1 MHIGKQLG
9 GYNMIQGDNFVL
21 NGMKNHA
28 LPSKDV
34 NMLRID
40 STLPAPVKV
49 QYPALYNGGLPAEI
63 PTYKHGKPRWFEKV
77 KTISWSDFF
86 HVEKNHMIIYRI
98 VPHTDVTNNNKRLWK
113 MIHKMYEMYESPA
126 SRMERSGF
134 KLHYREKDYLWFDIV
149 FKQIKGEKKVEF
161 YVATTQYQA
170 LKLKRKLENKMSIT
184 MTEAHQQD
192 LHIPYQNTIVQ
203 ELRYLHH
210 DIFSLNTNTSDV
222 KTPITNIMNTL
233 DELQYDGDI
242 ARLSICNEVENRSKW
257 VKNAQ
262 WAYEK
267 LRNGKVPQR
276 PSANSKRLVTGAKV
290 GIAGLL
296 NEVNSLVVD
305 TFQAFSNTFFKSNQ
319 RYTNEKIIKKPANV
333 HDEVFTTRIS
343 HEKGNQ
349 PVFKSRIRVIAHSDD
364 RLTRDTISETLALSL
379 VDLSEIN
386 ELHGVK
392 VKLRA
397 RKEKIIDELNDF
409 ELSKRTKLDTNVN
422 LISTDEMSKLA
433 LQMPN
438 KEIQRRYADALS
450 VKQRIEVDIPSAMQD
465 PKGIYLGEA
474 TVRDTSV
481 PIYIPVN
488 NPDNFYRGYVF
499 TGGQGAGKDTAI
511 QNFVVEG
518 NLKHGISFIIPD
530 AIVEEGGRGMA
541 DGIRDALPPGNIIDL
556 NLNDNDYIPPLDLT
570 EVIEALGRNGSS
582 RFADEMID
590 FINIEGLNRSEKYLT
605 DAAKA
610 SNGSLFNIK
619 RIIEDEEYRLQR
631 IQELINEGNTRLAHE
646 LIHWGD
652 NKELGTKCDAILH
665 RLNRFFGNERLYDI
679 FAQEPL
685 KELDFAKWM
694 SEGKVILLRVPNG
707 RGLGEH
713 AVKTLVHWITLKV
726 FMTRLLMSK
735 EDQSNG
741 AFVVFNEPEQYE
753 SEGLTKLM
761 GRIGTEGRKE
771 RLGSIYAFHH
781 WNKLQ
786 PSLQENLQGGGVQ
799 QFLFRNDHTKT
810 FELSKHRFEDTI
822 PLEQA
827 YRLPDHHAIISV
839 RAAGDVQPAFICHMA
854 PPVKQQYDNTKL
866 TKQHTKQY
874 GRCWRELQNIL

>member
-1 MHIGKQLG
+1 MEIK
-9 GYNMIQGDNFVL
+9 
-21 NGMKNHA
+21 
-28 LPSKDV
+28 
-34 NMLRID
+34 RID
-40 STLPAPVKV
+40 SNLPAPANM
-49 QYPALYNGGLPAEI
+49 QYPVLYNGGLPAEI
-63 PTYKHGKPRWFEKV
+63 KQVDAPKVKWFQKT

-86 HVEKNHMIIYRI
+86 QYDQNEMVVYRI
-98 VPHTDVTNNNKRLWK
+98 TPHADVTNNNKRLWK
-113 MIHKMYEMYESPA
+113 TIYKMYEMYESPK
-126 SRMERSGF
+126 SRLDCDGF
-134 KLHYREKDYLWFDIV
+134 KLHYREKDYFWFDIV
-149 FKQIKGEKKVEF
+149 FKQQNNVKRIEF
-161 YVATTQYQA
+161 YVSTSRYQA
-170 LKLKRKLENKMSIT
+170 QKLKRKLENKMSIT
-184 MTEAHQQD
+184 MTEVEMEE
-192 LHIPYQNTIVQ
+192 LHVPTEHTIVQ

-210 DIFSLNTNTSDV
+210 DIFSLNSNTSDV
-222 KTPITNIMNTL
+222 KTPISNILNTL
-233 DELQYDGDI
+233 DELQYDGDF
-242 ARLSICNEVENRSKW
+242 ARLSICNEAENRTKW

-276 PSANSKRLVTGAKV
+276 ATANGKRITNGAKV
-290 GIAGLL
+290 GVAGLV
-296 NEVNSLVVD
+296 NEINSLVTD
-305 TFQAFSNTFFKSNQ
+305 TFQAFANTFFKSDENFKHKKVI
-319 RYTNEKIIKKPANV
+319 EKAHSV
-333 HDEVFTTRIS
+333 QDEVFTTRVS

-349 PVFKSRIRVIAHSDD
+349 PVFKSRIRVAAHSQD
-364 RLTRDTISETLALSL
+364 RLTRDTIGETLSLSL
-379 VDLSEIN
+379 ADLSETN
-386 ELHGVK
+386 ELHGIK
-392 VKLRA
+392 VKMSG
-397 RKEKIIDELNDF
+397 RKNEIIDEMNTMK
-409 ELSKRTKLDTNVN
+409 LSKKTKLDPNVN

-438 KEIQRRYADALS
+438 KDIQRKYADALNT
-450 VKQRIEVDIPSAMQD
+450 KQRVEVEIPAALQD
-465 PKGIYLGEA
+465 KNGIYLGEA
-474 TVRDTSV
+474 TVKDV
-481 PIYIPVN
+481 KLPIYMPVS

-511 QNFVVEG
+511 KNFVVEG

-530 AIVEEGGRGMA
+530 AIVEEGDRGMA
-541 DGIRDALPPGNIIDL
+541 DGIRDALPPENIIDID
-556 NLNDNDYIPPLDLT
+556 LNDDDFIPPLDLT
-570 EVIEALGRNGSS
+570 EVIQSLGRNGTS

-590 FINIEGLNRSEKYLT
+590 FIDIEGLNRSEKYLT

-610 SNGSLFNIK
+610 SGGSLFNIK
-619 RIIEDEEYRLQR
+619 RIIEDEEYRLER
-631 IQELINEGNTRLAHE
+631 IEELIAEGNTRLASE
-646 LIHWGD
+646 LVQWGD

-694 SEGKVILLRVPNG
+694 REGKVIILRVPNG

-735 EDQSNG
+735 EEQKNG
-741 AFVVFNEPEQYE
+741 AFIVFNEPEQYE

-810 FELSKHRFEDTI
+810 FELSKHRFEGTI

-827 YRLPDHHAIISV
+827 FKLPDHHAIISV
-839 RAAGDVQPAFICHMA
+839 RASGEMQPAFICHMA
-854 PPVKQQYDNTKL
+854 PPVKQTYNNKHL

-874 GRCWRELQNIL
+874 GRPWQELQDL